1 MFCQT
6 NLFCTFAKHICFVLV
21 QNTYILC
28 HYNNTYILCFCKTHI
43 FFYKCINFVFY
54 QTHILC
60 VFVNHIYFVFFS
72 GLEVAHDQIRNP
84 LDCSWIEWLKL
95 IKMAK
100 RLDGWQDLK
109 KRADRSSCPGRPIRC
124 RIKPRHPQM
133 DETMYFFKPWSS
145 GGPHLLSL
153 H

>member
-1 MFCQT
+1 MLLQNTYFFLQMHKICVLPNTYNLCLYKIQIVFLSNKHIFCA
-6 NLFCTFAKHICFVLV
+6 FAKHIYFVFLST
-21 QNTYILC
+21 TYIL
-28 HYNNTYILCFCKTHI
+28 Y
-43 FFYKCINFVFY
+43 
-54 QTHILC
+54 
-60 VFVNHIYFVFFS
+60 FFS

>member
-1 MFCQT
+1 M
-6 NLFCTFAKHICFVLV
+6 LL
-21 QNTYILC
+21 QNTY
-28 HYNNTYILCFCKTHI
+28 

-54 QTHILC
+54 QTHIVCAFTKYKLC
-60 VFVNHIYFVFFS
+60 FCQTNTYFVFLSTTYILYFFS

-145 GGPHLLSL
+145 GGPVFCHIGETLSTWL
-153 H
+153 WLPDQSTVG